1 MNTIWQR
8 FSVEYSYP
16 VIFTKNIFSSPDP
29 ALGEILLRAVPPG
42 RKLLILV
49 DSGVVDGDSALYG
62 KLQLFGRQYG
72 DKLELACDPVVIAG
86 GEGCKKD
93 FTLVEKIHSLV
104 ERHGLCRHSFILAI
118 GGGALLDLAG
128 YAAATAHRG
137 IRLIRMP
144 TTTLAMNDAGVGV
157 KNGINAFGRKNFT
170 GTFAPPFAVI
180 NDFAFLETL
189 SRRDLRA
196 GIAEAVKVALIRDSS
211 FFDHLYAARRE
222 LAAFNP
228 AVMEQMIVRCA
239 QLHLEQI
246 RTGGDPFESGSSR
259 PLDFGHWAA
268 HKLEELTAG
277 EIRHGEAVAVGI
289 ALDSLYS
296 CRLGLISQMELR
308 RIIATLEE
316 IGFAL
321 YHPALSAIDVER
333 ALREFREHLGGDLNI
348 PLLKGIGNRVDH
360 ANVDVTLY
368 RRCIEQLAGGRR
380 AGGGSRSAESEG
392 EMESAGASTG
402 FPAPLYTQ

>member
-1 MNTIWQR
+1 MNTIRQR
-8 FSVEYSYP
+8 FSVQYSYP
-16 VIFTKNIFSSPDP
+16 VIFTRNAFNPSEQ
-29 ALGEILLRAVPPG
+29 ALGEVLLGAVPPG

-49 DSGVVDGDSALYG
+49 DSGVMDADPALQG
-62 KLQLFGRQYG
+62 KLQLFARQYG
-72 DKLELACDPVVIAG
+72 DKLELACDPVALPG
-86 GEGCKKD
+86 GEGCKND
-93 FTLVEKIHSLV
+93 FTLVERIHSLV

-180 NDFAFLETL
+180 NDFAFLDTL

-196 GIAEAVKVALIRDSS
+196 GIAEAVKVALVRDRS
-211 FFDHLYAARRE
+211 FFDYLHAARLE
-222 LAAFNP
+222 LAALNP
-228 AVMEQMIVRCA
+228 GVMEQMIVRCA
-239 QLHLEQI
+239 RLHLEHI
-246 RTGGDPFESGSSR
+246 RGGGDPFESGSSR

-277 EIRHGEAVAVGI
+277 ELRHGEAVAVGI

-296 CRLGLISQMELR
+296 CQLGLMGQVELR
-308 RIIATLEE
+308 RIFATLEE

-321 YHPALSAIDVER
+321 YHPALSVVDVES
-333 ALREFREHLGGDLNI
+333 ALREFREHLGGELNI
-348 PLLKGIGNRVDH
+348 PLLKGIGERIDH
-360 ANVDVTLY
+360 GMIDVALY
-368 RRCIEQLAGGRR
+368 RRCIAHLASRR
-380 AGGGSRSAESEG
+380 RPGSASRSVEPEG
-392 EMESAGASTG
+392 ERESVGTSTG
-402 FPAPLYTQ
+402 FPAAQYTR